1 MKTRISTLLCIVLL
15 ISQKTI
21 AQPRVSEVVNKYKN
35 AQSLQF
41 SINTTEWS
49 ELHDKIMNWGYYIQV
64 NQKYLDKK
72 GLLNKA
78 DVTILGSDFYLLI
91 DIPADS
97 LSYYYS
103 YYYLLDS
110 MNKDEYWNK
119 SKYLKFGG
127 FPTNT
132 WALLFYTPLE
142 EFMFNKRHLK
152 KRLKPH
158 PSGYIFDM
166 RNARIGD
173 KMRLFINKNTLL
185 IDSIEIKGEKHPKSF
200 HFEYYG
206 YNGQEL
212 KASKMFP
219 IDKSNQY
226 LQEIF
231 NEKLQESKIEAQQ
244 KDSIKTSFNPVG
256 EFKTLTLMDFWFIG
270 CQPCHKS
277 FPAIEKIRQ
286 TYSESQ
292 LDVKALT
299 LNKQED
305 ADKYKVKFGYTFD
318 MLYDTNQ
325 YITKFD
331 IISYPTKILITP
343 EGDILYRAGGSKLNV
358 DEYQIIKEII
368 DAYLKAQ
375 N

>member
-1 MKTRISTLLCIVLL
+1 
-15 ISQKTI
+15 
-21 AQPRVSEVVNKYKN
+21 
-35 AQSLQF
+35 
-41 SINTTEWS
+41 
-49 ELHDKIMNWGYYIQV
+49 
-64 NQKYLDKK
+64 
-72 GLLNKA
+72 
-78 DVTILGSDFYLLI
+78 
-91 DIPADS
+91 
-97 LSYYYS
+97 
-103 YYYLLDS
+103 
-110 MNKDEYWNK
+110 
-119 SKYLKFGG
+119 
-127 FPTNT
+127 
-132 WALLFYTPLE
+132 
-142 EFMFNKRHLK
+142 
-152 KRLKPH
+152 
-158 PSGYIFDM
+158 
-166 RNARIGD
+166 
-173 KMRLFINKNTLL
+173 
-185 IDSIEIKGEKHPKSF
+185 
-200 HFEYYG
+200 
-206 YNGQEL
+206 
-212 KASKMFP
+212 MFP